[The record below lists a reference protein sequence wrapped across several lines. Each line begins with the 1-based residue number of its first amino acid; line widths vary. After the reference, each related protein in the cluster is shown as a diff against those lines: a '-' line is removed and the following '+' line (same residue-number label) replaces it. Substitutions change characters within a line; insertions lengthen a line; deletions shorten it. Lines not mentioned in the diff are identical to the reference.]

1 MDICAYSFEEYL
13 NMVKSFHGNLAPGL
27 IIGGFMVDLAMKNLP
42 EGEFFDAIS
51 ETPVCLPDAVQILT
65 PCTFGNGWLSVVNFG
80 RFAVTLY
87 EKYTGKGIR
96 VFLDTEKL
104 NQWPEVRDW
113 YFRKKKK
120 SEQNKELLLA
130 QISEAGYGL
139 LSMQTVQVKS
149 IWHSKKISLILSGA
163 LPAEST
169 SLILIPPKGL
179 FSALGKNRLLM
190 RRLKGL
196 PNRFPMKNGSS
207 RTAHPARLFLIFPII
222 LLR

>member
-139 LSMQTVQVKS
+139 LSMQTVQVK
-149 IWHSKKISLILSGA
+149 LIRTSFL
-163 LPAEST
+163 LAEVY
-169 SLILIPPKGL
+169 
-179 FSALGKNRLLM
+179 
-190 RRLKGL
+190 
-196 PNRFPMKNGSS
+196 
-207 RTAHPARLFLIFPII
+207 
-222 LLR
+222 